1 MQQKGLLALNNGLKI
16 AGSMKLFPKI
26 LFLASLSCVLI
37 TVSIFLFM
45 VALGFPLFE
54 EGLFFSGLGQM
65 WTPDKGVYGI
75 FPMIIGTLLIA
86 FTGAAIAFPVS
97 LGCAALVTG
106 IAGRKVTI
114 ILKRTIELMTG
125 IPTVVYGFVGV
136 FLLVPFIR
144 EFFESGSG
152 MCILSAA
159 IMLALLISP
168 TMIIVFSESFNQIP
182 FETRLAVDAMGG
194 TKTQNFLYLIL
205 PSSYRGIA
213 NGLVLAL
220 GRASGDTMI
229 ALMIAGN
236 SVALPGSI
244 LESARSLTSHIA
256 LVIAADF
263 QSLEFKTLFACGIVL
278 YLFSATMVLIIR
290 LISSIGRRKI

>member
-1 MQQKGLLALNNGLKI
+1 
-16 AGSMKLFPKI
+16 MKLLPKI
-26 LFLASLSCVLI
+26 LFLASLCCVLI

-45 VALGFPLFE
+45 VALGLPLFE
-54 EGLFFSGLGQM
+54 EGLFFSGLVRM
-65 WTPDKGVYGI
+65 WDPHSGLYGI

-86 FTGAAIAFPVS
+86 SSGVAIAFPVS
-97 LGCAALVTG
+97 LGCASLVSG
-106 IAGRKVTI
+106 IAGNKVSAV
-114 ILKRTIELMTG
+114 LKRTVELMTG

-152 MCILSAA
+152 MCILSASM
-159 IMLALLISP
+159 MLALLISP
-168 TMIIVFSESFNQIP
+168 TMIIVFTESFDQLP

-194 TKTQNFLYLIL
+194 TPTQKFLYLIL
-205 PSSYRGIA
+205 PSSVSGIA

-220 GRASGDTMI
+220 GRAAGDTMI
-229 ALMIAGN
+229 SLMIAGN
-236 SVALPGSI
+236 SVAIPGTV
-244 LESARSLTSHIA
+244 LDSARSLTSHIA

-278 YLFSATMVLIIR
+278 YLFSATLVMIIR
-290 LISSIGRRKI
+290 LISSNGKRKL

>member
-1 MQQKGLLALNNGLKI
+1 
-16 AGSMKLFPKI
+16 MKLFPKI

-65 WTPDKGVYGI
+65 WNPDKGVYGI

-86 FTGAAIAFPVS
+86 FTGVAIAFPVS
-97 LGCAALVTG
+97 LGFASLVTG
-106 IAGRKVTI
+106 IAGRKMTVL
-114 ILKRTIELMTG
+114 LKRTVELMTG

-136 FLLVPFIR
+136 FLLVPVIR

-194 TKTQNFLYLIL
+194 TRTQKFLYLIL

-220 GRASGDTMI
+220 GRAAGDTMI

-236 SVALPGSI
+236 AVALPGP
-244 LESARSLTSHIA
+244 LLDSARSLTSHIA

-263 QSLEFKTLFACGIVL
+263 QSLEFKTLFSCGIVL